1 MGTPPEDVTF
11 EYATPETADFIALRE
26 ECGWERATEQ
36 DAETALANTLCS
48 VCCYEGETLIG
59 MGRIIGDGALYF
71 FVEDIVVRPAY
82 QGQQVGK
89 TIVDMLLAK
98 IAPMQSKVSCTGL
111 FAAKGKEGFYSRF
124 GFSARPSET
133 KGAGMT
139 KFP

>member
-1 MGTPPEDVTF
+1 
-11 EYATPETADFIALRE
+11 
-26 ECGWERATEQ
+26 
-36 DAETALANTLCS
+36 
-48 VCCYEGETLIG
+48 